1 MVSLLSEIFIS
12 ITTIILTMIIERS
25 AEVKL
30 IQTLRKWVFLYGRRK
45 TGKTFLVNTFIPHD
59 EYFFIKN
66 DKNILTKN
74 NETLS
79 YETFVAVLR
88 RALSDQKTVVVDEF
102 HRLGDSFFDFLH
114 ATEKN
119 GKLILISS
127 TLFLSKRL
135 LSGKSALL
143 GLFAEVPLGLIS
155 LSDSL
160 AALTPFTFSKKERLE
175 LAILLRE
182 PLAIDYFNER
192 QEARTTIAQIIISS
206 IKTIPA
212 LI

>member
-25 AEVKL
+25 EEVKL

-114 ATEKN
+114 ATEKR

-127 TLFLSKRL
+127 TL
-135 LSGKSALL
+135 
-143 GLFAEVPLGLIS
+143 
-155 LSDSL
+155 
-160 AALTPFTFSKKERLE
+160 
-175 LAILLRE
+175 
-182 PLAIDYFNER
+182 
-192 QEARTTIAQIIISS
+192 
-206 IKTIPA
+206 
-212 LI
+212 